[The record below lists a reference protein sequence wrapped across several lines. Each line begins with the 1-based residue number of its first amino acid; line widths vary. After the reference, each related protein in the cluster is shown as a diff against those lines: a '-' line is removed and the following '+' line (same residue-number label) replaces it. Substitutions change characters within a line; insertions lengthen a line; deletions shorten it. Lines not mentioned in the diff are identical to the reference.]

1 VTPRRAVD
9 AALALLFALPLASLW
24 TEPSASLTLKLF
36 TAAVLVLTALRPA
49 MGLCLAAALLPI
61 SPAFHATM
69 PAAAI
74 EREAQALVVALLTAG
89 FARFAFTPQGSPS
102 RLALPALAL
111 GLVVAARGA
120 IFTAADLAD
129 LSLLQTAGAVLTRVT
144 REYFD
149 PHEIYPDLH
158 RALAWIV
165 SLALAVLV
173 ERLIRNDR
181 ATTEPVLRLAIV
193 GAAAASVF
201 TIFRAGELV
210 VGFGDGFAGL
220 VHMLREYRFNPFL
233 ADLNATGSMQLLY
246 LIPAAWIA
254 VTRRE
259 LWAWS
264 AATLI
269 AVALWFTGSRAAVLA
284 ALGGALAASV
294 LARRMPRRWWVA
306 LAVVAIG
313 AAALTVWGSRPRRA
327 TVSEAMTI
335 RWHMAVV
342 GLRAAATDPLLGIG
356 VDRLRTSSAPLI
368 PPELARLWRPAANG
382 ENAHNN
388 FVQVLAESGVLG
400 LAAFLW
406 LLAASVGAT
415 SRWRADAASDV
426 VRPGIV
432 GGLAAFLLTSLAGHP
447 LLVEAVRL
455 CFFFWLG
462 CMAAGTSFEALQ
474 RSGRWP
480 ARVLA
485 ALALLLAVLV
495 VPRVVTARRD
505 ANAVGATAGVA
516 PLAGKVDGVPY
527 QPAGRDSAWVIAPET
542 TTVEWTLRADFGS
555 TRPCRVEIEVDR
567 QLGMVLDL
575 DDIVWRPVRLVL
587 APPARPRPSRRL
599 DVRAMT
605 DGCLLLAG
613 PMRLR

>member
-1 VTPRRAVD
+1 MARRAVD
-9 AALALLFALPLASLW
+9 AALALLFAPPLASLW
-24 TEPSASLTLKLF
+24 TEPTASLTLKLLA
-36 TAAVLVLTALRPA
+36 AAVLVLTALRPA
-49 MGLCLAAALLPI
+49 MGLCLVAALLPI

-74 EREAQALVVALLTAG
+74 EREAQALVLALLTAG
-89 FARFAFTPQGSPS
+89 FARFAFAPEASPS

-129 LSLLQTAGAVLTRVT
+129 LSLLQTAGTVLTYVT
-144 REYFD
+144 RQYFV
-149 PHEIYPDLH
+149 PHEILPDLH

-181 ATTEPVLRLAIV
+181 SATEPVLRMAIV
-193 GAAAASVF
+193 GAAAAAVF
-201 TIFRAGELV
+201 TICRAGQLV
-210 VGFGDGFAGL
+210 AGSGDGLGGL
-220 VHMLREYRFNPFL
+220 VRMIREYRFNPFL

-246 LIPAAWIA
+246 LIPAAWVA

-259 LWAWS
+259 LWAGS
-264 AATLI
+264 AACLI
-269 AVALWFTGSRAAVLA
+269 AAALWFTGSRAAVLA
-284 ALGGALAASV
+284 AFGGALIAWV

-306 LAVVAIG
+306 VAVVAIG
-313 AAALTVWGSRPRRA
+313 AAALTVWGTRPRRA
-327 TVSEAMTI
+327 TVSEALTI

-356 VDRLRTSSAPLI
+356 VDRLRTTSAPLI
-368 PPELARLWRPAANG
+368 PPELVRLWRPAANG

-388 FVQVLAESGVLG
+388 FVQVLAESGALG

-415 SRWRADAASDV
+415 SRWRADATSDV
-426 VRPGIV
+426 IRPGIV

-462 CMAAGTSFEALQ
+462 CVAAGTSLEL
-474 RSGRWP
+474 RPSRRWWP
-480 ARVLA
+480 ARAMVA
-485 ALALLLAVLV
+485 SALLLAVLV
-495 VPRVVTARRD
+495 VPRIVTARRE
-505 ANAVGATAGVA
+505 ANAVGATAGAA
-516 PLAGKVDGVPY
+516 PLAGAVDGVPY
-527 QPAGRDSAWVIAPET
+527 RPAGRDSAWVIAPET
-542 TTVEWTLRADFGS
+542 TTVDWTLRADFGS
-555 TRPCRVEIEVDR
+555 PRPCRIEIEVDR
-567 QLGMVLDL
+567 RLGTVMDL
-575 DDIVWRPVRLVL
+575 DDVVWRPVRLVL
-587 APPARPRPSRRL
+587 APPAQPRPSRRL
-599 DVRAMT
+599 DVRVKT

>member
-1 VTPRRAVD
+1 MTARRAVD

-36 TAAVLVLTALRPA
+36 AAAVLVLTALRPGL
-49 MGLCLAAALLPI
+49 GLCLAAALLPI
-61 SPAFHATM
+61 SPALHATM

-74 EREAQALVVALLTAG
+74 EREAQALVLALLSAG
-89 FARFAFTPQGSPS
+89 FARFAFTPEGSRS

-120 IFTAADLAD
+120 IFSAADLAD
-129 LSLLQTAGAVLTRVT
+129 LSLVQSAGAVLSHVT
-144 REYFD
+144 REYFV
-149 PHEIYPDLH
+149 PHERLPDLH

-173 ERLIRNDR
+173 ERFIRNDR
-181 ATTEPVLRLAIV
+181 STTEPVLRLAIV
-193 GAAAASVF
+193 GAAAAAAF
-201 TIFRAGELV
+201 TIFRAGQLV
-210 VGFGDGFAGL
+210 VASGDGLAGL
-220 VHMLREYRFNPFL
+220 VRMIREYRFNPFL

-254 VTRRE
+254 VTRRA

-264 AATLI
+264 ATTLI
-269 AVALWFTGSRAAVLA
+269 TVALWFTGSRAAVLA
-284 ALGGALAASV
+284 AFGGALAASV

-306 LAVVAIG
+306 VAVVAIG
-313 AAALTVWGSRPRRA
+313 AAALTVWGTRPRRA

-342 GLRAAATDPLLGIG
+342 GLQAAATDPLLGIG
-356 VDRLRTSSAPLI
+356 VDRLRTASAPLI
-368 PPELARLWRPAANG
+368 PPELARMWRPAANG

-406 LLAASVGAT
+406 LLAASVGAP
-415 SRWRADAASDV
+415 SRWRTDASSDV
-426 VRPGIV
+426 IRPGIV

-447 LLVEAVRL
+447 LLIEAVRL

-462 CMAAGTSFEALQ
+462 CMAAGTSLEVPP
-474 RSGRWP
+474 RGGRWP
-480 ARVLA
+480 ARVMA
-485 ALALLLAVLV
+485 ALALLLAVVV
-495 VPRVVTARRD
+495 VPRIATARRD
-505 ANAVGATAGVA
+505 ANAVGATAGAA
-516 PLAGKVDGVPY
+516 PLAGRVDGVPY

-555 TRPCRVEIEVDR
+555 PRPCRVEIEVDR
-567 QLGMVLDL
+567 RLGAVLDL

-599 DVRAMT
+599 DVRVQT